1 MCDSHSD
8 FKRKL
13 ETSVKLFVI
22 AQNVKLFKDYR
33 NV

>member
-1 MCDSHSD
+1 MCDSHCD

-13 ETSVKLFVI
+13 ETFVKFVI